1 MIIAWL
7 GCVAASLSAAWLAP
21 IEASFD
27 DLWPALA
34 GAALAVLGAWRGAP
48 WRRWRVPPGDLL
60 LPAAALGRLALEG
73 VAAADAALGRK
84 AARSLE
90 ALRRRWD
97 ALAGRWGELAAAGE
111 ARLGPAASLL
121 VLALIAL
128 LASS

>member
-1 MIIAWL
+1 
-7 GCVAASLSAAWLAP
+7 V
-21 IEASFD
+21 
-27 DLWPALA
+27 PA
-34 GAALAVLGAWRGAP
+34 
-48 WRRWRVPPGDLL
+48 WRVPPGDLL